1 MAGDAHTMTSAMV
14 GLPDIGDRSALMTI
28 TLHSTSKIVELD
40 GVPARI
46 WEGTTSSG
54 IPVHAFISRIAVDRE
69 ADGSQ
74 FEAELKEC
82 RAPSPDISATYP
94 SRLVL

>member
-1 MAGDAHTMTSAMV
+1 MV
-14 GLPDIGDRSALMTI
+14 GCPFTSQEHALMTI

-46 WEGTTSSG
+46 WEGTTARG
-54 IPVHAFISRIAVDRE
+54 IPVHAFITRIAVDRE
-69 ADGSQ
+69 ADGTEL
-74 FEAELKEC
+74 EAELTEH
-82 RAPSPDISATYP
+82 RAPSPDIAAYP